1 MTQAEVVQKLQ
12 PIFDTVFT
20 EEVTVRPDLT
30 ARHVAEWDSLSHVSL
45 VLAIEHEFG
54 IRFRVG
60 EVELTRNVGEL
71 IDLISR
77 RAAKG

>member
-1 MTQAEVVQKLQ
+1 MTQAEVIQKLQ

-20 EEVTVRPDLT
+20 EEVAVRPDLT
-30 ARHVAEWDSLSHVSL
+30 AKQVTEWDSLSHVSL

-54 IRFRVG
+54 IQFRVG

-77 RAAKG
+77 RAVKG